1 MEEVEFEG
9 ESGVAASDGASLTT
23 YLHRTL
29 EVELSLKRKMELNN
43 RIFFKKRPPKKY
55 NKKMLFR
62 KENAFSIT
70 LVIEQC
76 SLL

>member
-1 MEEVEFEG
+1 MEEVELEG

-43 RIFFKKRPPKKY
+43 RIFFKKDHRKNTTKKCFFA
-55 NKKMLFR
+55 KKMLFR
-62 KENAFSIT
+62 
-70 LVIEQC
+70 
-76 SLL
+76 